1 MPGTPIAIAAPVAAA
16 LLAWAAAAPAQDAAE
31 PNYNNPWAEGG
42 YAPIPLPEVEGT
54 VGWDTLRG
62 VELVFDG
69 PDMLPE
75 YSAEVRAL
83 DGETIAM
90 VGFMLPLDPSG
101 ARVLLSQ
108 YAPHCPFCMTA
119 GPESF
124 VELEYEEPI
133 ALGLD
138 PIVVEGRFEAID
150 GAWNGYYYRMTD
162 TVLVRRLE
170 G

>member
-101 ARVLLSQ
+101 SRVLLSQ

-124 VELEYEEPI
+124 VELECEEPI